1 MNLADHFIG
10 QCINGELPM
19 TKSIAF
25 AIALIAL
32 LVQVDHAQQPAAQPG
47 NPVIHGVVRVA
58 DQIKLPAKEPGV
70 LVQLAVKEGMQAKV
84 GEVIGKIDD
93 SEPQMKREAAL
104 ADYRGA
110 YNRWQ
115 DDVEIRYAQA
125 QAAVAKIKYE
135 KLVETNK
142 QAVKSVPEVELN
154 EAKLDWHHIKW
165 AIEKSIHD
173 KELANFEAQTKQ
185 AEFHAAELAIKR
197 RVIVAPFDG
206 VVEEIKRKQE
216 EWVQPGDTIL
226 TLLRLDTMHVDG
238 AIEQSQY
245 DPNEIQGCDVA
256 MEVELARGRKTTVR
270 GKIVK
275 VSNLVRS
282 DGVYNVRAEVANQ
295 QEHGTWI
302 VRDGLPATLTIQLGT
317 GGSATALRTP

>member
-1 MNLADHFIG
+1 
-10 QCINGELPM
+10 M
-19 TKSIAF
+19 TKSTPLAV
-25 AIALIAL
+25 ALIVL
-32 LVQVDHAQQPAAQPG
+32 FVQSSYAQQPAAQPA
-47 NPVIHGVVRVA
+47 NPVIKGVVRVA

-70 LVQLAVKEGMQAKV
+70 LVQLAVKEGSQVKA
-84 GEVIGKIDD
+84 GQVIGKIDD
-93 SEPQMKREAAL
+93 SEPQMKKVAAL
-104 ADYRGA
+104 ADYKGA

-115 DDVEIRYAQA
+115 DDVEIRFAKAQA
-125 QAAVAKIKYE
+125 EVAHADYDQLI
-135 KLVETNK
+135 ETNK
-142 QAVKSVPEVELN
+142 LADKAVAQVDIRK
-154 EAKLDWHHIKW
+154 AKLDWDHFVL
-165 AIEKSIHD
+165 AIEKAIHD
-173 KELANFEAQTKQ
+173 KELAKFEALTKQ
-185 AEFHAAELAIKR
+185 AEFDAAELAIKR
-197 RVIVAPFDG
+197 RTIIAPFDG

-226 TLLRLDTMHVDG
+226 TLLRLDTMHVDA

-282 DGVYNVRAEVANQ
+282 DGVYNVRAEVANL
-295 QEHGTWI
+295 QEHGVWI

-317 GGSATALRTP
+317 GANATAALPK

>member
-19 TKSIAF
+19 TKSMAF

-32 LVQVDHAQQPAAQPG
+32 LAQAGDAQQPTAQPG
-47 NPVIHGVVRVA
+47 NPIIHGVVRVA

-70 LVQLAVKEGMQAKV
+70 LVQLAVKEGTQVKA
-84 GEVIGKIDD
+84 GQVIAKIDD
-93 SEPQMKREAAL
+93 SEPQMKKVAAL
-104 ADYRGA
+104 ADYKGA

-115 DDVEIRYAQA
+115 DDVEIRFAQA

-135 KLVETNK
+135 KLLETNK
-142 QAVKSVPEVELN
+142 QALKSVPEVEIN
-154 EAKLDWHHIKW
+154 EAKLDWDHFKL

-173 KELANFEAQTKQ
+173 KELAKFEALSKQ
-185 AEFHAAELAIKR
+185 AEFDAAELAIKR
-197 RVIVAPFDG
+197 RTILAPFDG

-256 MEVELARGRKTTVR
+256 MEVKLARDRKTTVR

-282 DGVYNVRAEVANQ
+282 DGMYNVRAEVANL
-295 QEHGTWI
+295 QEHGTWV

-317 GGSATALRTP
+317 GASATARTP

>member
-1 MNLADHFIG
+1 M
-10 QCINGELPM
+10 P
-19 TKSIAF
+19 KRRP
-25 AIALIAL
+25 
-32 LVQVDHAQQPAAQPG
+32 LV
-47 NPVIHGVVRVA
+47 
-58 DQIKLPAKEPGV
+58 
-70 LVQLAVKEGMQAKV
+70 AKV
-84 GEVIGKIDD
+84 
-93 SEPQMKREAAL
+93 
-104 ADYRGA
+104 
-110 YNRWQ
+110 
-115 DDVEIRYAQA
+115 
-125 QAAVAKIKYE
+125 KYE
-135 KLVETNK
+135 KLLETNRLT
-142 QAVKSVPEVELN
+142 AKSVPEVELN
-154 EAKLDWHHIKW
+154 EAKLDWDHFKL

-173 KELANFEAQTKQ
+173 QELAKFEALTKQ
-185 AEFHAAELAIKR
+185 AEFEAADLAIQR
-197 RVIVAPFDG
+197 RTILAPFDG

-282 DGVYNVRAEVANQ
+282 DGVYNVRAEVANL
-295 QEHGTWI
+295 QEHGVWI

-317 GGSATALRTP
+317 GGTPPQREHREKQSGRGGDRERGSVRQSFACKSPPLPLSPLPSS

>member
-1 MNLADHFIG
+1 
-10 QCINGELPM
+10 M
-19 TKSIAF
+19 TKSTPL
-25 AIALIAL
+25 AIVLITL
-32 LVQVDHAQQPAAQPG
+32 LVHTSHAEQPAAQAG

-70 LVQLAVKEGMQAKV
+70 LVQLAVKEGSQVKA
-84 GEVIGKIDD
+84 GQVIGKIDD
-93 SEPQMKREAAL
+93 SEPQMKKNAAT
-104 ADYRGA
+104 ADYAGA
-110 YNRWQ
+110 WNRWQ
-115 DDVEIRYAQA
+115 DDVEIRFARA

-135 KLVETNK
+135 KLVQTNL
-142 QAVKSVPEVELN
+142 QAIKSVPEVELN
-154 EAKLDWHHIKW
+154 EAKLDWDHFKL

-173 KELANFEAQTKQ
+173 KELAKFEAFTKQ
-185 AEFHAAELAIKR
+185 AELDAANLAIKR
-197 RVIVAPFDG
+197 RIIVAPFDG

-282 DGVYNVRAEVANQ
+282 DGVYNVRAEVANL
-295 QEHGTWI
+295 QEHGTWV

-317 GGSATALRTP
+317 GGNATAARTQ

>member
-1 MNLADHFIG
+1 MKRSISLALALVILWPQF
-10 QCINGELPM
+10 
-19 TKSIAF
+19 SF
-25 AIALIAL
+25 A
-32 LVQVDHAQQPAAQPG
+32 QSTSSPG
-47 NPVIHGVVRVA
+47 NPVIKGVVRVA

-70 LVQLAVKEGMQAKV
+70 LVQLAVKEGQQIKA
-84 GEVIGKIDD
+84 GQVIGRIDD

-104 ADYRGA
+104 ADYKGA
-110 YNRWQ
+110 YKRCQ

-125 QAAVAKIKYE
+125 QAEVAKIKYE
-135 KLVETNK
+135 KLIQTVK
-142 QAVKSVPEVELN
+142 QAPKSVPEVEIN
-154 EAKLDWHHIKW
+154 EAKLEWDHFKL
-165 AIEKSIHD
+165 AIEKSAHD
-173 KELANFEAQTKQ
+173 RELANFEALTKQ

-226 TLLRLDTMHVDG
+226 TLLRLDTMHIDA

-245 DPNEIQGCDVA
+245 DPNEIKDCDVA
-256 MEVELARGRKTTVR
+256 MEVELARGRKTNLR

-282 DGVYNVRAEVANQ
+282 DGVYNVRAEIANQ
-295 QEHGTWI
+295 QEQGTWL

-317 GGSATALRTP
+317 GGNATAAR

>member
-1 MNLADHFIG
+1 MMSKFA
-10 QCINGELPM
+10 LPKRKPQSP
-19 TKSIAF
+19 KSNTRSCLKPISK
-25 AIALIAL
+25 
-32 LVQVDHAQQPAAQPG
+32 P
-47 NPVIHGVVRVA
+47 
-58 DQIKLPAKEPGV
+58 
-70 LVQLAVKEGMQAKV
+70 
-84 GEVIGKIDD
+84 
-93 SEPQMKREAAL
+93 S
-104 ADYRGA
+104 
-110 YNRWQ
+110 
-115 DDVEIRYAQA
+115 
-125 QAAVAKIKYE
+125 
-135 KLVETNK
+135 
-142 QAVKSVPEVELN
+142 KSVPEVELN
-154 EAKLDWHHIKW
+154 EAKLEWDHFKL

-173 KELANFEAQTKQ
+173 KELAKFEAMTKQ
-185 AEFHAAELAIKR
+185 AEFDAAELAIKR
-197 RVIVAPFDG
+197 RTIVAPFDG

-282 DGVYNVRAEVANQ
+282 DGMYNVRAEVANL
-295 QEHGTWI
+295 QEHGVWV

-317 GGSATALRTP
+317 GANATASLPQ